1 MPFTI
6 LDASEPVITV
16 KISGELGKVEVSHI
30 QAAALEV
37 IQGCGKISALFILEN
52 FRGWKREGDWGDIT
66 FMTAH
71 DEDIAKIAFVGE
83 EESRDLIYAFLR
95 RRISSSLNRIFPSYR
110 SRKSAVLAPSQRS
123 IILQL
128 QVAVRSTIAR
138 KKPQLPGSIG
148 PRSKYPTAPFDTRD
162 CRNGSLILA

>member
-71 DEDIAKIAFVGE
+71 DEDIAKIAVVRE
-83 EESRDLIYAFLR
+83 EEWRDLIYLFLR
-95 RRISSSLNRIFPSYR
+95 RRISSSPNRNISFPPISQKR
-110 SRKSAVLAPSQRS
+110 S
-123 IILQL
+123 
-128 QVAVRSTIAR
+128 
-138 KKPQLPGSIG
+138 PGSKPTFNNTPITSSSKIDDRSQETAT
-148 PRSKYPTAPFDTRD
+148 PRLHWTKVQYTQPHHFDTRD
-162 CRNGSLILA
+162 AGTGV